1 MFDSKNVA
9 FCLSCVRSTVM
20 SSWTHHFAC
29 SVITRSVAVIRRF
42 FFAAKSYVQNGFDV
56 PTSSTGGVVRTG
68 VNSFAGWPS
77 RPRIARVSAN
87 TSATGSGLFSR
98 ACVMSGSAAVPLP
111 TGVSV
116 VEALADALGEADGA
130 VVGGVH
136 ATARAKRIA
145 SDRLTNGRT
154 RRRGSALRRPAHP
167 GDSDAVRAG

>member
-1 MFDSKNVA
+1 
-9 FCLSCVRSTVM
+9 M
-20 SSWTHHFAC
+20 SG
-29 SVITRSVAVIRRF
+29 SVAV
-42 FFAAKSYVQNGFDV
+42 
-56 PTSSTGGVVRTG
+56 
-68 VNSFAGWPS
+68 
-77 RPRIARVSAN
+77 
-87 TSATGSGLFSR
+87 
-98 ACVMSGSAAVPLP
+98 PLL

-167 GDSDAVRAG
+167 GDSGAVRVG